1 VCGRGPEAAAV
12 MGIVRHAAWALGG
25 LYSSPS
31 RILEEIDRVMRPRVS
46 SSRFCT
52 ACLVR
57 IEVGD
62 GRTRLSIASAG
73 HPLPVLVRPDGGL
86 VPAGTPGSMLGI
98 VDDPLFADVELEL
111 GAGEAL
117 VLYTDGVSERGH
129 ENVFLEDDDEM
140 ASAIRG
146 APDASGI
153 VSSVEAI
160 LARQRLAD
168 DAAVLAIVRH

>member
-1 VCGRGPEAAAV
+1 
-12 MGIVRHAAWALGG
+12 MDAWLRICAFARLVVSAEKSASSIRERASDRLVTREVSALTFA
-25 LYSSPS
+25 
-31 RILEEIDRVMRPRVS
+31 

-52 ACLVR
+52 ACVVR

-73 HPLPVLVRPDGGL
+73 HPLPVLVRPGRKLDP
-86 VPAGTPGSMLGI
+86 VGTPGSMLGI
-98 VDDPLFADVELEL
+98 IDDPLFADVELDL

-146 APDASGI
+146 APDAAGI